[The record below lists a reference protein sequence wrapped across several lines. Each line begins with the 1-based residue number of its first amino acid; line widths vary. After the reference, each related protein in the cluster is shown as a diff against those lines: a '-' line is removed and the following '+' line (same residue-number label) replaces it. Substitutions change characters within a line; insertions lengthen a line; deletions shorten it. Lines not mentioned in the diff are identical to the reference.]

1 MFLSLQHKKFDVYK
15 VSSQLLVECYRIA
28 IKLPATEQYNLI
40 QQIKRAAVSVRLNL
54 AEGSSRKS
62 LQERKRFYEI
72 ARGSLIEIDT
82 AFEICVILSY
92 LNEHDLQNVGDLLN
106 RAFAMLTKMIAV
118 NS

>member
-15 VSSQLLVECYRIA
+15 VSNLLLIECYKTA
-28 IKLPATEQYNLI
+28 IKLPIGEQYNLV

-72 ARGSLIEIDT
+72 ARGSLIEIDA
-82 AFEICVILSY
+82 AFEICVGLSY
-92 LNEHDLQNVGDLLN
+92 LKEGDLQNVGVLLN
-106 RAFAMLTKMIAV
+106 RVFAMLTKMISV